1 MSEAALRLHD
11 SPRVEAACCRHLLA
25 DELALQPMLLLID
38 LYGNPQGFYK
48 HQNEFFGGSD
58 DFCDLAHREA

>member
-48 HQNEFFGGSD
+48 HQNEFLVGVMIFVILRIG
-58 DFCDLAHREA
+58 EA